1 MKLPAARLNTYVSG
15 THLAMSAETK
25 LGCGNRGNRRCWNRW
40 HFEPFGSAGSIGIEF
55 KGRADR
61 CCPHRGTFRVR
72 FALHLQQEIAD

>member
-40 HFEPFGSAGSIGIEF
+40 HFEPFGSAGLIGIEF
-55 KGRADR
+55 KGRGDR
-61 CCPHRGTFRVR
+61 CCRHRGTFRVR
-72 FALHLQQEIAD
+72 FALHL